1 MALRLC
7 LFDSRAH
14 QAVGTLCNRCWKM
27 MYATSKVQ
35 FRPDRRLCLS
45 VPEHGHP
52 KTDDGNDS
60 SDEGNRTYR
69 VADFPDLELDKT
81 DKERMRLLLR
91 QHKLRL
97 RHGLPAPQELSTQN
111 VLDLL
116 AKDSFN
122 KRCRLFKYLFH
133 KEQKRLREERRVLGG
148 VVSTKAAE
156 PKSKKEFVPH
166 SADRIDEYR
175 LFGNSFLIRIRAEA
189 INRFYE
195 SRQIP
200 AILFGQSVVFDLA
213 YDEIMTPREC
223 NKAARD
229 LLLAYGWNR
238 TSRDPFH
245 LHFCNAAPNG
255 VTAGILENAL
265 FSASE
270 LPLLSEL
277 TPHSYLDVFPKEKL
291 VYLTPDSENTLDV
304 FDHDAV
310 YVIGALVDKET
321 KPGVTLSK
329 ATSEGLRT
337 ARFPQTFAWNW
348 QEEVA
353 QPLHFPDVLKIL
365 LDLKRTNSWES
376 ALKFVNRVMTV
387 RHG

>member
-7 LFDSRAH
+7 FLYSRAH
-14 QAVGTLCNRCWKM
+14 HAVATLCNSCWKM
-27 MYATSKVQ
+27 YATAKVP
-35 FRPDRRLCLS
+35 FRPDRRLCLA
-45 VPEHGHP
+45 VPEYEHP
-52 KTDDGNDS
+52 DTDDRNDS
-60 SDEGNRTYR
+60 TNQSVRAYR
-69 VADFPDLELDKT
+69 VADFPNLALDKT
-81 DKERMRLLLR
+81 EKERMRQLLR

-97 RHGLPAPQELSTQN
+97 RHGLPAPQELSTQD

-133 KEQKRLREERRVLGG
+133 KEEKRLREQRRVLGG
-148 VVSTKAAE
+148 VVSTKAVE
-156 PKSKKEFVPH
+156 PKLKKFEFLPH

-175 LFGNSFLIRIRAEA
+175 LFRNSFLIRIRSDA

-200 AILFGQSVVFDLA
+200 AILFGQSVVFDLG
-213 YDEIMTPREC
+213 YDDIMTPREC

-245 LHFCNAAPNG
+245 LHFCNAAPDG
-255 VTAGILENAL
+255 VTAKILDNDL
-265 FSASE
+265 FSASD

-277 TPHSYLDVFPKEKL
+277 TPHSYLDIFPKEKL

-353 QPLHFPDVLKIL
+353 MPLHLTDVLKIL

-376 ALKFVNRVMTV
+376 ALRFVNRVMTV
-387 RHG
+387 RQD